1 MIRQRFIALFVII
14 FAIVFAS
21 SSAWSQS
28 KVKKQTPDLRSVD
41 ANSRTDIFP
50 GSENTSTEL
59 LDSIMRNGIAGLQ
72 IGERVAAVGKLFLG
86 KPYLDKTLDFNHDKE
101 ILVCNLSGFDCV
113 TFFENSWDI
122 ARAIRL
128 GGDSF
133 FSNILAQLTDTRYR
147 NGKINGFASR
157 LHYTS
162 DYFFDNARRG
172 HLRSVTKSIGKKY
185 AVLET
190 KTINFM
196 SAHPN
201 LYPQLKE
208 DLAMQALIKIVEDS
222 INARGGY
229 YMIKKENVKKVESSI
244 KTGDLIGITT
254 TVSGIDC
261 SHTGIAIKLNDGR
274 IHFMHASSAMKKVII
289 SEVPLAEYL
298 ANNAK
303 QTGIMIYRPLEVT
316 NK

>member
-1 MIRQRFIALFVII
+1 MIRRVFITLLFVTLAFFWCGRI
-14 FAIVFAS
+14 FAQSNDIVEGSDTAIVHLS
-21 SSAWSQS
+21 
-28 KVKKQTPDLRSVD
+28 D
-41 ANSRTDIFP
+41 AITRA
-50 GSENTSTEL
+50 
-59 LDSIMRNGIAGLQ
+59 GIANLQ
-72 IGERVAAVGKLFLG
+72 IGDRVAAIGKLFLD
-86 KPYLDKTLDFNHDKE
+86 KPYLDKTLDTHHGQE
-101 ILVCNLSGFDCV
+101 LLICNLNGFDCV
-113 TFFENSWDI
+113 TFFENSWDL

-128 GGDSF
+128 NDGNLLTSF
-133 FSNILAQLTDTRYR
+133 IKQLHSTRYR
-147 NGKINGFASR
+147 GGILNGFASR

-172 HLRSVTKSIGKKY
+172 HLRSVTKLIGKKY
-185 AVLET
+185 ATLET

-201 LYPQLKE
+201 LYPQLKD

-229 YMIKKENVKKVESSI
+229 FMIKKENVKKIESGI

-254 TVSGIDC
+254 TVNGIDC
-261 SHTGIAIKLNDGR
+261 SHTGIAIKLKDGR